1 MSPTPVAKAGV
12 KSGVSTAASKP
23 ANYTKFSSK
32 LTGSLDQISKMIEEN
47 AKMID
52 SIQEVALELTGS
64 IGALHTLTVKY
75 AGIANQVLD
84 VLLPFMQKIPLIP
97 AKLTAF
103 ATDLEKLTQK
113 IIDNQVTTNK
123 TITDVRSGLQ
133 TGDVSKLQSHAGEL
147 QNLTKT
153 ISAILPG
160 K

>member
-1 MSPTPVAKAGV
+1 MSPTPTARSGSLPAKPT
-12 KSGVSTAASKP
+12 S
-23 ANYTKFSSK
+23 YTKFSSK

-84 VLLPFMQKIPLIP
+84 VLLPLMQKIPLIP
-97 AKLTAF
+97 PKLTQF

-113 IIDNQVTTNK
+113 IIDTQAATGK
-123 TITDVRSGLQ
+123 TIADVRSGLQ

>member
-1 MSPTPVAKAGV
+1 MSSTPVAKAGA
-12 KSGVSTAASKP
+12 KSGVSSATAKP
-23 ANYTKFSSK
+23 NYTKFSSK
-32 LTGSLDQISKMIEEN
+32 LTGSLDQISKMIEDN

-113 IIDNQVTTNK
+113 IIDNQVATNK

-133 TGDVSKLQSHAGEL
+133 TGDVAKLQNHAGAL

-153 ISAILPG
+153 IGDILPG
-160 K
+160 

>member
-12 KSGVSTAASKP
+12 KSGVSSVAVKP
-23 ANYTKFSSK
+23 TYTKFSSK

-47 AKMID
+47 ARMID

-113 IIDNQVTTNK
+113 IIDNQVATNK

-153 ISAILPG
+153 IGAILPG
-160 K
+160 

>member
-1 MSPTPVAKAGV
+1 MSPTPAAKTGL
-12 KSGVSTAASKP
+12 KSGVSTSASMS
-23 ANYTKFSSK
+23 YTKFSSK
-32 LTGSLDQISKMIEEN
+32 LTGSLDQISKLIEDN

-84 VLLPFMQKIPLIP
+84 VLLPLMQKIPLIP
-97 AKLTAF
+97 PKLTQF

-113 IIDNQVTTNK
+113 IIDSQTATNK

-160 K
+160 

>member
-1 MSPTPVAKAGV
+1 MSPIPAAGAGAKG
-12 KSGVSTAASKP
+12 GVSAAQP
-23 ANYTKFSSK
+23 MNYTRFSSK
-32 LTGSLDQISKMIEEN
+32 LTGSLDQISKMIEDN

-84 VLLPFMQKIPLIP
+84 LFLPIMQKIPLIP
-97 AKLTAF
+97 PKLTQF
-103 ATDLEKLTQK
+103 AVDLEKMTQK
-113 IIDNQVTTNK
+113 IIDNQAATNK

-133 TGDVSKLQSHAGEL
+133 TGDVSKLQTHAGEL

-160 K
+160 

>member
-1 MSPTPVAKAGV
+1 MSPNPAAR
-12 KSGVSTAASKP
+12 SGVSYGKP
-23 ANYTKFSSK
+23 VSYTKFSSK
-32 LTGSLDQISKMIEEN
+32 LTGSLDQISKMIEDN

-97 AKLTAF
+97 QKLTQF

-113 IIDNQVTTNK
+113 IIDGQAATNK

-133 TGDVSKLQSHAGEL
+133 TGDVSKLQTHAGDL
-147 QNLTKT
+147 QNLTKSL
-153 ISAILPG
+153 SAILP

>member
-1 MSPTPVAKAGV
+1 MSPTPAAKTGL
-12 KSGVSTAASKP
+12 KSGVSTAKP
-23 ANYTKFSSK
+23 MTYTKFSSK
-32 LTGSLDQISKMIEEN
+32 LTGSLDQISKMIEDN
-47 AKMID
+47 ARMID

-75 AGIANQVLD
+75 AAIANQVLD

-97 AKLTAF
+97 PKLTQF

-113 IIDNQVTTNK
+113 TIDNQAATNK

-147 QNLTKT
+147 QNLTRT
-153 ISAILPG
+153 ISDILPA

>member
-1 MSPTPVAKAGV
+1 MSPT
-12 KSGVSTAASKP
+12 AAVQSSFSSAKP

-32 LTGSLDQISKMIEEN
+32 LTGSLDQISKMIEDN

-84 VLLPFMQKIPLIP
+84 VLLPFMQNIPFIP
-97 AKLTAF
+97 PQLTQF

-113 IIDNQVTTNK
+113 IIDGQAATNK

-133 TGDVSKLQSHAGEL
+133 TGDVSKLQSHAGDL

-153 ISAILPG
+153 LSAILPNQ
-160 K
+160 

>member
-1 MSPTPVAKAGV
+1 MSPTPIKPAARAGVAVAKPM
-12 KSGVSTAASKP
+12 T
-23 ANYTKFSSK
+23 YTKFSSK
-32 LTGSLDQISKMIEEN
+32 LTGSLDQIGKMIEDN
-47 AKMID
+47 AKMMD
-52 SIQEVALELTGS
+52 SIQKVALELTGS

-84 VLLPFMQKIPLIP
+84 VLLPLMQKIPLIP
-97 AKLTAF
+97 PKLTQF

-113 IIDNQVTTNK
+113 IIDGQAATNK

-133 TGDVSKLQSHAGEL
+133 TGDVSKLQNHAGEL

-153 ISAILPG
+153 LGAILP

>member
-1 MSPTPVAKAGV
+1 MSPTANAK
-12 KSGVSTAASKP
+12 SNFTPTKP
-23 ANYTKFSSK
+23 ATYTKFSSK
-32 LTGSLDQISKMIEEN
+32 LTGSLDQISKMIEDN
-47 AKMID
+47 ARMID

-75 AGIANQVLD
+75 ASIANQVLD

-97 AKLTAF
+97 PKLTEF

-113 IIDNQVTTNK
+113 IIDSQVATNK

-133 TGDVSKLQSHAGEL
+133 TGDVTKLQSHAGDL

-153 ISAILPG
+153 LSAILPG

>member
-1 MSPTPVAKAGV
+1 MSPTPAAKTGL
-12 KSGVSTAASKP
+12 KSGVSAAKP
-23 ANYTKFSSK
+23 MTYTKFSSK
-32 LTGSLDQISKMIEEN
+32 LTGSLDQISKMIEDN

-75 AGIANQVLD
+75 AAIANQVLD

-97 AKLTAF
+97 PKLTQF

-113 IIDNQVTTNK
+113 IIDNQAATNK

-147 QNLTKT
+147 QNLTRT
-153 ISAILPG
+153 ISAILPA

>member
-1 MSPTPVAKAGV
+1 MSPTATAKSSFSA
-12 KSGVSTAASKP
+12 TKP
-23 ANYTKFSSK
+23 AKPATYTKFSSK
-32 LTGSLDQISKMIEEN
+32 LTGSLDQIGKMIEDN

-84 VLLPFMQKIPLIP
+84 VLLPLMQKIPLIP
-97 AKLTAF
+97 PKLTQF

-113 IIDNQVTTNK
+113 IIDSQTATSK

-133 TGDVSKLQSHAGEL
+133 TGDVSKLQGHAGEL

-153 ISAILPG
+153 LSAILPG
-160 K
+160 

>member
-1 MSPTPVAKAGV
+1 MSPTPVRPVARAGV
-12 KSGVSTAASKP
+12 AVAKP
-23 ANYTKFSSK
+23 MNYTKFSSK
-32 LTGSLDQISKMIEEN
+32 LTGSLDQIGKMIEDN
-47 AKMID
+47 ARMID

-84 VLLPFMQKIPLIP
+84 VLLPLMQKIPLIP
-97 AKLTAF
+97 PKLTQF

-113 IIDNQVTTNK
+113 IIDGQAATNK

-133 TGDVSKLQSHAGEL
+133 TGDVSKLQSHTGEL

-153 ISAILPG
+153 LSAILPG

>member
-1 MSPTPVAKAGV
+1 MSPTPVARPV
-12 KSGVSTAASKP
+12 FSSGKP
-23 ANYTKFSSK
+23 VTYTKFSSK
-32 LTGSLDQISKMIEEN
+32 LTGSLDQISRMIEDN

-75 AGIANQVLD
+75 ASTANQVLD

-97 AKLTAF
+97 PKLTQF

-113 IIDNQVTTNK
+113 IIDGQAATNK
-123 TITDVRSGLQ
+123 TITEVRSGLQ
-133 TGDVSKLQSHAGEL
+133 TGDVSKLQTHAGDL

-153 ISAILPG
+153 LSAILP

>member
-1 MSPTPVAKAGV
+1 MSPIPVSKAGV
-12 KSGVSTAASKP
+12 KGGVSSAPAKP
-23 ANYTKFSSK
+23 ANYTSFSSK

-113 IIDNQVTTNK
+113 IIDNQVATNK

-153 ISAILPG
+153 IGAILPG
-160 K
+160 

>member
-1 MSPTPVAKAGV
+1 MSPIPVAKAGV
-12 KSGVSTAASKP
+12 KSGVSAGKP
-23 ANYTKFSSK
+23 MNYTKFSSK
-32 LTGSLDQISKMIEEN
+32 LTGSLDQIGKMIEDN

-84 VLLPFMQKIPLIP
+84 VLLPLMQKIPLIP
-97 AKLTAF
+97 PKLTQF
-103 ATDLEKLTQK
+103 ATDLEKMTQK
-113 IIDNQVTTNK
+113 IIDNQTATNK

-153 ISAILPG
+153 ISAILPA

>member
-1 MSPTPVAKAGV
+1 MSPIPVAT
-12 KSGVSTAASKP
+12 SGVPTGRP
-23 ANYTKFSSK
+23 VTYNKFSSK
-32 LTGSLDQISKMIEEN
+32 LTGSLDQISRMIEDN

-97 AKLTAF
+97 SKLTQF
-103 ATDLEKLTQK
+103 ATDLERLTQK
-113 IIDNQVTTNK
+113 IIDGQVATNK

-133 TGDVSKLQSHAGEL
+133 TGDVSKLQTHAGDL

-153 ISAILPG
+153 LTAILP

>member
-12 KSGVSTAASKP
+12 KSGVPAGKP
-23 ANYTKFSSK
+23 MNYTKFSSK
-32 LTGSLDQISKMIEEN
+32 LTGSLDQISKMIEDN

-97 AKLTAF
+97 PKLTQF
-103 ATDLEKLTQK
+103 ATDLERLTQK
-113 IIDNQVTTNK
+113 IIDNQAATNK

-147 QNLTKT
+147 QNLTRT
-153 ISAILPG
+153 ISDILPAQ
-160 K
+160 

>member
-1 MSPTPVAKAGV
+1 MSPTVTA
-12 KSGVSTAASKP
+12 KSGFSSAKP
-23 ANYTKFSSK
+23 ATYTKFSSK
-32 LTGSLDQISKMIEEN
+32 LTGSLDQISKMIEDN

-84 VLLPFMQKIPLIP
+84 VLLPLMQKIPLIP
-97 AKLTAF
+97 PKLTQF

-113 IIDNQVTTNK
+113 IIDSQAATNK

-133 TGDVSKLQSHAGEL
+133 TGDVSKLQGHAGEL

-153 ISAILPG
+153 LSAILPG
-160 K
+160 

>member
-12 KSGVSTAASKP
+12 KSGVSATAAKP

-113 IIDNQVTTNK
+113 IIDNQVATNK

>member
-1 MSPTPVAKAGV
+1 MSPTPVAQTGL
-12 KSGVSTAASKP
+12 KSGVSTGASIS
-23 ANYTKFSSK
+23 YTKFSSK
-32 LTGSLDQISKMIEEN
+32 LTGSLDQISKMIEDN

-84 VLLPFMQKIPLIP
+84 VLLPLMQKIPLIP
-97 AKLTAF
+97 PKLTQF
-103 ATDLEKLTQK
+103 ATDLERLTQK
-113 IIDNQVTTNK
+113 IIDNQAATNK

-147 QNLTKT
+147 QNLTKN

>member
-1 MSPTPVAKAGV
+1 MSPTPSVKAGA
-12 KSGVSTAASKP
+12 KSGVSSTAAKP
-23 ANYTKFSSK
+23 SYTKFSSK
-32 LTGSLDQISKMIEEN
+32 LTGSLDQISKMIEDN

-97 AKLTAF
+97 PKLTAF

-113 IIDNQVTTNK
+113 IIDNQVATNK

-153 ISAILPG
+153 ISDILPG
-160 K
+160 